1 MKGWGQLRPWER
13 FMNKILL
20 FTLILSSSCLVSSA
34 ETNMAIGVV
43 SSSTT
48 SSAIESHSFSPS
60 TEAALKAPAKPRVG
74 PGTSEY
80 SRFDLTGRGSAK
92 VDPAVTAAM
101 RRLEVQVVGG
111 KKAGYLD
118 TVRER
123 IASGYYDEARDRA
136 AFPASDPSFSGTQMN
151 IFKTFLQ

>member
-1 MKGWGQLRPWER
+1 MKGWGLLWPWER

-20 FTLILSSSCLVSSA
+20 FTLILASSCLVSSA
-34 ETNMAIGVV
+34 RTNVV
-43 SSSTT
+43 SGAVNSTIT
-48 SSAIESHSFSPS
+48 ASPMESHSFSPS
-60 TEAALKAPAKPRVG
+60 MEAALKVPVKPRDG
-74 PGTSEY
+74 LGISTY
-80 SRFDLTGRGSAK
+80 SRFDLTGRPIAN

-111 KKAGYLD
+111 KKAGYLE

-136 AFPASDPSFSGTQMN
+136 AFMPSDVSFSGQQMN
-151 IFKTFLQ
+151 IFKTFLP